1 MEQVSHDEYRGR
13 CALVDDRLKRGNERL
28 NKLEDAFA
36 LARKLDIKLGLIVER
51 LEKSQDETDDRL
63 SALEQKPAKRW
74 ELVVSTT
81 LTLIAGVVIGIIV
94 RAANIG

>member
-13 CALVDDRLKRGNERL
+13 CALVDDRLKRDNERL

-36 LARKLDIKLGLIVER
+36 LASNLDIKLGLIVER

-63 SALEQKPAKRW
+63 SALEQKPVKRW

-81 LTLIAGVVIGIIV
+81 LTLIAGVIIGIIV
-94 RAANIG
+94 RAANLG